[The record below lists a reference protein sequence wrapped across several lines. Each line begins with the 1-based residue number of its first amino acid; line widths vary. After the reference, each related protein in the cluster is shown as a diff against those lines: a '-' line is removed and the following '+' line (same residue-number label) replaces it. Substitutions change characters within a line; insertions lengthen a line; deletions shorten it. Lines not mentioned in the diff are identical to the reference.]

1 MKTIEDR
8 LKTLEEE
15 KEELKEYQKF
25 DKTRRTVEYIIHETE
40 LKDTRKHLQDL
51 ENQRKSSGDI
61 QKQLN
66 MEIQKAQERIK
77 TIQRSLKDA
86 KKGVSTSKDER
97 SILTAEQQQLLREK
111 TKLDLTIIDLTDEVQ
126 GDNKSKVFVIKYILY
141 L

>member
-15 KEELKEYQKF
+15 KEELKEYQKW
-25 DKTRRTVEYIIHETE
+25 DKARRTVEYIIHETE
-40 LKDTRKHLQDL
+40 LKDTRKQLQDL

-61 QKQLN
+61 QKQFN

-126 GDNKSKVFVIKYILY
+126 GDNKSKVLFIKMMLNS
-141 L
+141 